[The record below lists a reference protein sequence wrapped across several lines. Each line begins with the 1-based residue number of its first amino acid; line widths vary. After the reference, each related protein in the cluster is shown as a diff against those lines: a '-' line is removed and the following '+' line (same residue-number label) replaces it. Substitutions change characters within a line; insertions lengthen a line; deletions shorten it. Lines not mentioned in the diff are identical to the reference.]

1 MPTARTS
8 PDYYHIEKPGDYPE
22 FKNLSFIR
30 RGANTTK
37 STLYYMK
44 MKKSPVT
51 SKQLMTMFP
60 KFFRR
65 PSDAADI
72 CSTLEKH
79 GLVESVLRDTGKSF
93 DNCWQITPLGVKS
106 CYTLGKRDSINVIN

>member
-8 PDYYHIEKPGDYPE
+8 PDYYHIEKPGNYPE
-22 FKNLSFIR
+22 FKHLSFIR

-79 GLVESVLRDTGKSF
+79 GLAVKVY
-93 DNCWQITPLGVKS
+93 DNCWQITPYGVKS

>member
-1 MPTARTS
+1 MVIPMPTARTS

-22 FKNLSFIR
+22 FKHLSFIR

-60 KFFRR
+60 KFYRR

-72 CSTLEKH
+72 CATLQKH
-79 GLVESVLRDTGKSF
+79 GFVTKVY
-93 DNCWQITPLGVKS
+93 DNCWQITPSGVRA

>member
-22 FKNLSFIR
+22 FRNLSFIR

-79 GLVESVLRDTGKSF
+79 GLVSKVY
-93 DNCWQITPLGVKS
+93 DNCWQITPYGVKS

>member
-22 FKNLSFIR
+22 FKHLSFIR
-30 RGANTTK
+30 RGATTTK

-79 GLVESVLRDTGKSF
+79 GLVAKVY
-93 DNCWQITPLGVKS
+93 DNCWQITPFGVKS